1 MGVFSFKIFDF
12 CSAAEGFF
20 TDLPH
25 SPEPLSSNLG
35 GVPDRWRWAGTR
47 SRAVP
52 WSLRSWKE
60 KPLATPEFF
69 SDQCQ
74 DSLNKS
80 YRIPTLLTYFYFY
93 NRSIWFCL
101 YLLVRN
107 TECTSTY
114 VTWKVECWMRKWS
127 VFLTCEMTAT
137 VVLLARKVIVSVVQ
151 NGRKAC
157 CALRLVCTIVR
168 RCSQRR
174 GFYAD
179 CLRYSF

>member
-25 SPEPLSSNLG
+25 SPDALSSNLG

-60 KPLATPEFF
+60 KPLSTQEFF

-80 YRIPTLLTYFYFY
+80 YRIHYVFTNKRPIRL
-93 NRSIWFCL
+93 CL
-101 YLLVRN
+101 NLVVRN

-137 VVLLARKVIVSVVQ
+137 VVLLARKVIVSVVE

-157 CALRLVCTIVR
+157 CALRLVCM
-168 RCSQRR
+168 
-174 GFYAD
+174 
-179 CLRYSF
+179 